1 MYKLSMRFCNSLI
14 IAPPNVA
21 VGQREYK
28 YSSIKLI
35 ASLMRE
41 AESKFVRA
49 ILILSVWKIRKSI
62 LEA

>member
-49 ILILSVWKIRKSI
+49 ILDLRV
-62 LEA
+62 